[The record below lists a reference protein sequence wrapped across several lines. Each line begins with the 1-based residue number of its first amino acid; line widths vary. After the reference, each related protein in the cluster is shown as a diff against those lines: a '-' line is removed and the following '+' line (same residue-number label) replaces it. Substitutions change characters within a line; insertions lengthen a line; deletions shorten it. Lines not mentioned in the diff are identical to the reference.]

1 MLEEKRIQSNIIK
14 YFKTYKEMGYPIYIE
29 RRQAGGFAYK
39 EGAADLYVVI
49 NGQHIEIETKAS
61 NGKQRSMQIKW
72 QQRCEKEW
80 NIFYILAYDLKTVKE
95 KMEILF
101 PKIFKGER

>member
-1 MLEEKRIQSNIIK
+1 MLEEKKILNSITT
-14 YFKTYKEMGYPIYIE
+14 YFKKYRDLGYPIYIE

-61 NGKQRSMQIKW
+61 TGKQRSMQVKW
-72 QQRCEKEW
+72 EQRCKSW
-80 NIFYILAYDLKTVKE
+80 NIPYILAYNLEIVKE
-95 KMEILF
+95 KMETMF
-101 PKIFKGER
+101 PNIFKGEK